1 MKHFNKRDP
10 EREKRVS
17 GDLFDEIHGRLTEK
31 EIEELERDAEKR
43 EAYERARLRAKRRRL
58 VRVVGTMLLLIILT
72 VSVVL
77 IGYKLLFRISR
88 ITVEGESPYTD
99 EEIVAATGV
108 ETGDGLYSF
117 SSVTVGERL
126 VAALP
131 CIESLEVD
139 RHIPNK
145 ITFTVKC
152 EEPVYYTDIYGK
164 IYLMSDSLRIL
175 GESGNADLSGLI
187 WLKLGHVR
195 EAEFGQVPV
204 LRDKT
209 AQKYLTEVT
218 EKAKRSP
225 VADRITQIDLSNIY
239 ELSLVCD
246 NKYLLE
252 MGEYDE
258 IDTKLKIAEAVLGDD
273 MFNSDNK
280 ARLDLSELSETKVII
295 DNKLNFEK

>member
-108 ETGDGLYSF
+108 ELGDGLYSF
-117 SSVTVGERL
+117 SSVTAGERL

-175 GESGNADLSGLI
+175 GEVGDADLSSLI
-187 WLKLGHVR
+187 RLKLTHVKDVQ
-195 EAEFGQVPV
+195 FGQAPV
-204 LRDKT
+204 LRDNT

>member
-10 EREKRVS
+10 ERDKRVG

-43 EAYERARLRAKRRRL
+43 EAYERARLRAKRRRF
-58 VRVVGTMLLLIILT
+58 VRVVGTILLLIILT

-195 EAEFGQVPV
+195 EFRFFAIR
-204 LRDKT
+204 LHR
-209 AQKYLTEVT
+209 
-218 EKAKRSP
+218 
-225 VADRITQIDLSNIY
+225 NI
-239 ELSLVCD
+239 
-246 NKYLLE
+246 
-252 MGEYDE
+252 
-258 IDTKLKIAEAVLGDD
+258 
-273 MFNSDNK
+273 
-280 ARLDLSELSETKVII
+280 
-295 DNKLNFEK
+295 

>member
-1 MKHFNKRDP
+1 MKHFNKKDP
-10 EREKRVS
+10 ERDKRVS

-58 VRVVGTMLLLIILT
+58 IRAVGTVLLLLILT

-77 IGYKLLFRISR
+77 IGYKLLFRISS
-88 ITVEGESPYTD
+88 ISVEGESPYTD
-99 EEIVAATGV
+99 EEIFAATAV
-108 ETGDGLYSF
+108 KLGDGLYSF

-126 VAALP
+126 MTALP
-131 CIESLEVD
+131 YVESLEVE

-152 EEPVYYTDIYGK
+152 EEPVYYTEIYGK
-164 IYLMSDSLRIL
+164 IYLISDSLRVL
-175 GESGNADLSGLI
+175 GEAGDADLSSLI
-187 WLKLGHVR
+187 RLKLTHVKDVQ
-195 EAEFGQVPV
+195 FGQAPI

-209 AQKYLTEVT
+209 AQKYLTDVT
-218 EKAKRSP
+218 AKAKRSP
-225 VADRITQIDLSNIY
+225 VAERITQIDLSSIY
-239 ELSLVCD
+239 ELAVVCD

-252 MGEYDE
+252 MGEYTE

-273 MFNSDNK
+273 MFKSDNK

-295 DNKLNFEK
+295 DNALNFEE